1 MASREGYDLFT
12 KVGREA
18 FFRYLKIGKFQGL
31 MWEDTFMQLVCILI
45 GHNIYNA
52 SDCHCGKDCKEEWA
66 CHRCHKYIEDRNYH
80 ILCRRI
86 IGKEKW
92 I

>member
-1 MASREGYDLFT
+1 MPSREGYDLFT
-12 KVGREA
+12 KVGWQNA
-18 FFRYLKIGKFQGL
+18 LRYNFGSNVRRYMLT
-31 MWEDTFMQLVCILI
+31 DTFMQLVCILI

-66 CHRCHKYIEDRNYH
+66 CKRCHKYVKDRNYH

-86 IGKEKW
+86 FGGK
-92 I
+92 